1 MVEWISKWAGG
12 IIVAVLIGTVIEMIL
27 PEGSSKKYIK
37 VVIGVYVV
45 FTIVTPIIT
54 KFTGEKIEVSDVLEI
69 DEYIAEAKEASEVHN
84 SIESSNQN
92 SIVSIYID
100 GLKSDIKAKI
110 EGKGYIVNEV
120 KVEIEN
126 TDNYVIEQIG
136 LDVEKKSKNEFSY
149 QNEILDSNKNSESNS
164 EMHNSIEP
172 VKSIEKV
179 DIDTS
184 NKNAVENKR
193 DEQNS
198 NNQNSSDYQR
208 GNTKSNLSSFEKQEL
223 KDYISSVYEINKN
236 NIIFY

>member
-12 IIVAVLIGTVIEMIL
+12 IIVAVLIGTIIEMIL

-45 FTIVTPIIT
+45 FTIVTPVIT

-69 DEYIAEAKEASEVHN
+69 DEYILEAKEASEVHN

-136 LDVEKKSKNEFSY
+136 LDVEKKSKNELSY
-149 QNEILDSNKNSESNS
+149 QNEILDNDENSENGS
-164 EMHNSIEP
+164 EMYNSIEP

-179 DIDTS
+179 DIDAS
-184 NKNAVENKR
+184 NKNAVENEI

-198 NNQNSSDYQR
+198 NYKNSSDYQR

>member
-126 TDNYVIEQIG
+126 TDNYAIEQIG
-136 LDVEKKSKNEFSY
+136 LDVEKKSKNESSY
-149 QNEILDSNKNSESNS
+149 QNEILDNDENSENGS

>member
-69 DEYIAEAKEASEVHN
+69 DEYILEAKEASEVHN

-184 NKNAVENKR
+184 NKNAVENKS

-208 GNTKSNLSSFEKQEL
+208 GNTKSNLTSFEKQEL
-223 KDYISSVYEINKN
+223 KDYIGSVYEINKN

>member
-69 DEYIAEAKEASEVHN
+69 DEYILEAKEASEVHN

-184 NKNAVENKR
+184 NKNAVENEI

>member
-69 DEYIAEAKEASEVHN
+69 DEYILEAKEASEVHN

-100 GLKSDIKAKI
+100 GLKSDIKSKI

-136 LDVEKKSKNEFSY
+136 LDVEKKSKNELSY
-149 QNEILDSNKNSESNS
+149 QNEILDNDENSENGS
-164 EMHNSIEP
+164 EMYNSIEP

-184 NKNAVENKR
+184 NKNAVENEI

>member
-69 DEYIAEAKEASEVHN
+69 DEYILEAKEASEVHN

>member
-12 IIVAVLIGTVIEMIL
+12 IIVAVLIGTIIEMIL

-45 FTIVTPIIT
+45 FTIVTPVIT

-69 DEYIAEAKEASEVHN
+69 DEYILEAKEASEVHN

-184 NKNAVENKR
+184 NKNAIENKR

>member
-69 DEYIAEAKEASEVHN
+69 DEYILEAKEASEVHN

-110 EGKGYIVNEV
+110 EGKGYIVKEV

>member
-69 DEYIAEAKEASEVHN
+69 DEYILEAKEASEVHN

-136 LDVEKKSKNEFSY
+136 LDVEKKSKNELSY
-149 QNEILDSNKNSESNS
+149 QNEILDNDENSENGS

-184 NKNAVENKR
+184 NKNAVENKSN
-193 DEQNS
+193 EQNS

-223 KDYISSVYEINKN
+223 KDYIGSVYEINKN